1 MKFHHNS
8 TTNSTTYIT
17 LSFNTLQQRGGIVE
31 LYSKKNI
38 FFYEK
43 SSLVFDKKE
52 NCNSLVFRL

>member
-31 LYSKKNI
+31 LYSKKKY
-38 FFYEK
+38 FFTRK
-43 SSLVFDKKE
+43 VAWFLIKK
-52 NCNSLVFRL
+52 RTAIA